1 MAQNEAVGHQTG
13 YELRLAF
20 CEVRGLLSLSCPSSP
35 GDASSPNRGM
45 GRGGRKS
52 DVTARKSMVPL
63 AGLEP
68 ATPRSTIWCSNQLS
82 YNGTSA

>member
-52 DVTARKSMVPL
+52 DGDRQ
-63 AGLEP
+63 E
-68 ATPRSTIWCSNQLS
+68 ID
-82 YNGTSA
+82 GTVGWDRCNTYAIVFT